1 MKPGDLVRLKYP
13 GLRKT
18 NLDQIG
24 IVVEAK
30 KGHAPKVLFPS
41 ESIITTVIGNC
52 LEVLAEDVESR

>member
-1 MKPGDLVRLKYP
+1 
-13 GLRKT
+13 

-30 KGHAPKVLFPS
+30 KGHAPKVMFPS